1 MNKSYMQKKIK
12 KYIYIVEH
20 ESFSPRKMKPQEK
33 DGKWTLSKDYFV
45 KLSSN
50 RSTTSKRFLNHKVTH
65 QVKAKTVSPALV
77 KDRVFIDLLRTLKTL
92 HVNPIERY

>member
-1 MNKSYMQKKIK
+1 
-12 KYIYIVEH
+12 
-20 ESFSPRKMKPQEK
+20 MKPQEK

-50 RSTTSKRFLNHKVTH
+50 ISTTSERFLNYKVTH

-77 KDRVFIDLLRTLKTL
+77 KDRFFIDLIRTLKTL
-92 HVNPIERY
+92 HVNHIERY